1 MSCGLWYLRKHLYVL
16 GAGCSL
22 TLFIHF
28 FIIYWSSLWLI
39 YCLLNEGYCNL
50 PILLCQ
56 VYLYPFLTQFLN
68 TTFGFLLEFDI
79 VFFPSDLTPHH
90 YVSSCFMR
98 QFRIK
103 LYFIWCKKSPS
114 CLYSCSWVM
123 VKLPLSWYFQ
133 FFSDFEFQVFAN
145 VCAYKN
151 FFLSLL
157 FGLLWV

>member
-16 GAGCSL
+16 GSGCSI
-22 TLFIHF
+22 TLFI
-28 FIIYWSSLWLI
+28 SSIWLI
-39 YCLLNEGYCNL
+39 YWLLNKGYCNL

-56 VYLYPFLTQFLN
+56 VYLSPYFCQFLN

-79 VFFPSDLTPHH
+79 VIFPSDLTPHH
-90 YVSSCFMR
+90 YISFCFMW

-103 LYFIWCKKSPS
+103 LYFIWYKKSPS

-133 FFSDFEFQVFAN
+133 FVSDFEFQEFIN
-145 VCAYKN
+145 VRAYRN
-151 FFLSLL
+151 FFLLL
-157 FGLLWV
+157 LVGMLWA